1 MDKKE
6 LKKVNTG
13 YLLFELSSGPL
24 IISTAMAF
32 KGTSDK
38 EIPLSLRD
46 SNTAA
51 ASLFARCKNAK
62 LRCHLCENL

>member
-13 YLLFELSSGPL
+13 YLLFELSSVPL

-38 EIPLSLRD
+38 EIPLRD

-51 ASLFARCKNAK
+51 ASLFACCKNAK
-62 LRCHLCENL
+62 LRCHLGENL

>member
-32 KGTSDK
+32 KGRSDK
-38 EIPLSLRD
+38 EIPLSLSR
-46 SNTAA
+46 
-51 ASLFARCKNAK
+51 
-62 LRCHLCENL
+62 